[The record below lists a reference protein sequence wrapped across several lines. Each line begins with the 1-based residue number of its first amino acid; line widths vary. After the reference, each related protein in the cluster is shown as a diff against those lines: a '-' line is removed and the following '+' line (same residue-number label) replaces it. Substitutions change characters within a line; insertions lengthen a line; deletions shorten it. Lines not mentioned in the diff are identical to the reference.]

1 METRRIAIFD
11 FDKTMVSGDSIT
23 DFVRFLWDQK
33 LISLPQLVKIL
44 LVSLLWILHLQP
56 VEKAKEQALSPL
68 KKLDTQGASALCREF
83 VEQNLV
89 PRIFPPALA
98 KMRTHHLAGDVVLLV
113 SASPPAIC
121 PRSSI
126 SCRWTRCWPPPRMS
140 ATR

>member
-1 METRRIAIFD
+1 M
-11 FDKTMVSGDSIT
+11 GP
-23 DFVRFLWDQK
+23 K

-113 SASPPAIC
+113 SASRLLSVPDQAFPAGG
-121 PRSSI
+121 RG
-126 SCRWTRCWPPPRMS
+126 
-140 ATR
+140 AGHHHG